1 MDLDADV
8 LIERVSWRPR
18 YILNSM
24 VTIRDAIQPAFVSRA
39 PGSSNIG
46 LLNTLPPELLRIVFE
61 LLDFR
66 SLSRFARVCHQGKAT
81 VESLPAYRD
90 LIKHAFTTLAAFGR
104 TELITF
110 HSAAS
115 IYTALL
121 SEKCVACEQF
131 APFLYLPTSERCCYE
146 CLHRNRSLRV
156 ISSGMVRKCFGLMP
170 KDLRRIPSM
179 LSIPGTYSVGHT
191 ITYRRRTRLFSL
203 KQAKALGVAEHGSA
217 EAMEHFVTLQN
228 AGKLTTNETHDARWL
243 TGHPSTI
250 GSDANVPADRF
261 CGMAST
267 EFPALQPNDVLEKG
281 VWCLGCRANFLNY
294 HGTRI
299 LDAETRLL
307 VSGADPLLPLLDL
320 QHRARSKSAFVEHIR
335 VCKGAK
341 DLLRGLE
348 ASVQASKDFL

>member
-1 MDLDADV
+1 MDLDDYTTDV

-24 VTIRDAIQPAFVSRA
+24 VTIRDAIRPVFVPRI

-46 LLNTLPPELLRIVFE
+46 LLSTLPPELLNIVFE
-61 LLDFR
+61 LLDFW

-131 APFLYLPTSERCCYE
+131 APFLFLPTSERCCYE
-146 CLHRNRSLRV
+146 CLHRDRSLRV

-179 LSIPGTYSVGHT
+179 LSIPGTYS
-191 ITYRRRTRLFSL
+191 
-203 KQAKALGVAEHGSA
+203 AKALGVAQHGSA
-217 EAMEHFVTLQN
+217 EVMEHFVSLQN
-228 AGKLTTNETHDARWL
+228 AGKLTTNEMHDVRWL

-267 EFPALQPNDVLEKG
+267 GFPAFWKGYLPKVLRVTGWIMKGLIQQTTLQ
-281 VWCLGCRANFLNY
+281 
-294 HGTRI
+294 
-299 LDAETRLL
+299 
-307 VSGADPLLPLLDL
+307 
-320 QHRARSKSAFVEHIR
+320 
-335 VCKGAK
+335 
-341 DLLRGLE
+341 
-348 ASVQASKDFL
+348 